1 MILKDAILNK
11 IAGTIGTSFA
21 ELGNIDGFRA
31 ERGDQAMEMCLPGYP
46 TVLLWAGVT
55 KAAADAMDD
64 LLRERRIEM
73 SPCEALVYMIDG
85 KAMTIPQ
92 VGRKLRQYKSPRWL
106 PVTFNAVRGKAKPKL
121 DAAKTV
127 KAAA

>member
-31 ERGDQAMEMCLPGYP
+31 ERGDQAMEMWP
-46 TVLLWAGVT
+46 GVT
-55 KAAADAMDD
+55 KAAAEAMDD